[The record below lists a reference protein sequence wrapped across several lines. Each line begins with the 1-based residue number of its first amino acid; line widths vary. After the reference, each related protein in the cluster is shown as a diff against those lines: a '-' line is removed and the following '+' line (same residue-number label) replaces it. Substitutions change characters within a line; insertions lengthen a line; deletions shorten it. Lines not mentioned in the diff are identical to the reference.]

1 MKGRLKRM
9 PLLKKQTYTSAD
21 YWALPDGQRAELIN
35 GKLYAMAPPTL
46 THQRLVAK
54 FTQLLSS
61 YIDSHAGQCMVIPA
75 PFAVNLLADD
85 DIWVEPDISVIC
97 DPDKL
102 SEKGCSGAPD
112 LIIEIVSPTNGK
124 MDYVTKNALYS
135 DAGVREYWIVD
146 PQKRAVVVYHHE
158 KEAAPAFYSFETP
171 VEAKI
176 FPGFRT
182 TVSELLK

>member
-1 MKGRLKRM
+1 M
-9 PLLKKQTYTSAD
+9 PLLKEQTYTAAD

-112 LIIEIVSPTNGK
+112 LIVEIVSPSNGK
-124 MDYVTKNALYS
+124 MDYVTKNALYA

-146 PQKRAVVVYHHE
+146 PQKKQLLYTTMKKKLRLLFILL
-158 KEAAPAFYSFETP
+158 KLRWKQKSFPAFGSQ
-171 VEAKI
+171 
-176 FPGFRT
+176 FP
-182 TVSELLK
+182 SY

>member
-61 YIDSHAGQCMVIPA
+61 YIDFHAGQCMVIPA

-124 MDYVTKNALYS
+124 MDYVTKNALYA

-146 PQKRAVVVYHHE
+146 PQKRTVVVYHHE